1 MDMRENMA
9 RTKEMLLAEWRQG
22 LHELGAALY
31 GPGTAAQSPEYGM
44 PNTKMA
50 IEVAEGQRAEDAAPD
65 KDDPRSILGERLA
78 RAEQARDV
86 REPEPPQL
94 DKE

>member
-1 MDMRENMA
+1 MRENMA

-31 GPGTAAQSPEYGM
+31 GPGTAAQAPEYGM

-65 KDDPRSILGERLA
+65 KEPRSILGERLA
-78 RAEQARDV
+78 RAEQARED
-86 REPEPPQL
+86 RGHEPPQM
-94 DKE
+94 ERE

>member
-1 MDMRENMA
+1 MRENMA

-50 IEVAEGQRAEDAAPD
+50 IEVAEGQRSGETANDNN
-65 KDDPRSILGERLA
+65 PRSILGERLA
-78 RAEQARDV
+78 RAQQARDD
-86 REPEPPQL
+86 RGHEPPQL
-94 DKE
+94 DRE